1 MTSTDRVTLGKR
13 ANTREVSASAVA
25 MLDERGTVVA
35 WTQAAEHLLG
45 YSAGDVVGRSG
56 ALVLP
61 SSEETPT
68 ISAFIEQCRAQSDWS
83 GTITVRHRDGRMLG
97 INHRISMLWGQ
108 DGTFRWLV
116 SVTDIGTLSREAR
129 NGSVRESLL
138 THAPIGI
145 VVRDQ
150 QLRCVWVNDTMER
163 HDAISR
169 DRRFGRRLVSSM
181 PGSEAEALEAVMRRA
196 LRNGTTAVH
205 EYRAWPTKDSRQE
218 HAFSASYGSAVTA
231 PSAVVRRSPPAGRG
245 TRACSEPPSRG
256 DGPSGRKAARSDDP
270 SHGSGAPVR
279 DRRGS
284 VSGAAGPTLIP

>member
-1 MTSTDRVTLGKR
+1 M
-13 ANTREVSASAVA
+13 
-25 MLDERGTVVA
+25 
-35 WTQAAEHLLG
+35 TQAAEHLLG

-61 SSEETPT
+61 SSEETPP

-83 GTITVRHRDGRMLG
+83 GTITVRHRDGRMLD
-97 INHRISMLWGQ
+97 INHRISMLWGRTEHS
-108 DGTFRWLV
+108 GGLCPSPTSAR
-116 SVTDIGTLSREAR
+116 SPAKRETDRCGSRF
-129 NGSVRESLL
+129 

-205 EYRAWPTKDSRQE
+205 EYRAWPTKDPRQE
-218 HAFSASYGSAVTA
+218 HAFSASYFCLKDADGKTLGVCGMSVDITGSQRARERLA
-231 PSAVVRRSPPAGRG
+231 ILSQAG
-245 TRACSEPPSRG
+245 TRIGSTLDVMQTGQELADLAVPLLADYAYVDLGNPSRSAKS
-256 DGPSGRKAARSDDP
+256 PRPESTR
-270 SHGSGAPVR
+270 
-279 DRRGS
+279 
-284 VSGAAGPTLIP
+284 